1 MNPTSHDIAAVLFDL
16 DGTLLDTAPDM
27 VGALNQLRRDE
38 GLAALPYLGVRPL
51 VSHGA
56 TALVKLGFPNV
67 NDQEFGELRSRFLAI
82 YKDCLSVETRPYE
95 GVTEVL
101 SHLEDNGIPW
111 GVVTNKPT
119 LLTEALLDDLS
130 LRARAGAIVCGDTL
144 SVRKP
149 HPGPLLHAAEKLGI
163 SPARCIYVGDAERDV
178 LSACAAGMRV
188 FVALYGYISADERP
202 LDWPATGWLDQPLA
216 MMPLIQFPSNMGSRF

>member
-27 VGALNQLRRDE
+27 AAALNQLRRE
-38 GLAALPYLGVRPL
+38 QGLAALPYPDVRPL

-67 NDQEFGELRSRFLAI
+67 DAKAFDELRSRFLAI
-82 YKDCLSVETRPYE
+82 YQECLSVETRPYE
-95 GVTEVL
+95 GVAEVL
-101 SHLEDNGIPW
+101 SHLERNGIPW

-119 LLTEALLDDLS
+119 GLTEALLDDLS
-130 LRARAGAIVCGDTL
+130 LRTRAGVIVCGDTL
-144 SVRKP
+144 PVRKP
-149 HPGPLLHAAEKLGI
+149 HPGPLLHAAAQLGI
-163 SPARCIYVGDAERDV
+163 APLRCIYVGDAERDV

-188 FVALYGYISADERP
+188 FVALYGYISEDERP
-202 LDWPATGWLDQPLA
+202 LDWPATGWLDEPLA
-216 MMPLIQFPSNMGSRF
+216 MMPLIR